1 MSEAGQSGWSV
12 LESLILA
19 QAVYKYGDDSWSQI
33 AKVLRGHAAISR
45 PMEFFSP
52 KNCEKQFQ
60 SLLADVLGEEQFA
73 YGAGGQDMPP
83 VAKLARKLHIQRI
96 DEIKVL
102 LKEDENEFRELVQE
116 IEEIKNGKWDDRLR
130 AEVKEQQQKAE
141 AQPSENPADRA
152 TPMETTEEESAAE
165 ALLGEEKPIPESTPM
180 DVDTTETAPPTPTTE
195 IPETTAVK
203 PTPIESLK
211 VEEIEVK
218 ERGDRLGSIVT
229 TPGEDEENA
238 APSIDTMEVEEVEE
252 VKEGEDVE
260 DVEIVEAVEEIKEP
274 EREEYNETP
283 ATAATDTDEMAVEPK
298 TELEES
304 TINTRRRSPT
314 RSVSPV
320 KSSGIVTRKGP
331 LQTPRVK
338 IPSVEPESM
347 DADSGAETSDGGG
360 ERRRHMKG
368 DQALQTWKKTVNFI
382 LAKIGDHR
390 YGNVFSAPVKE
401 DGYTAVVKQPMS
413 LDVVRARV
421 RKGITTTTAEF
432 HRDLLLMFTNAIM
445 YNNEDSEVYAMALEM
460 KHFVDAEVQH
470 LTKYGADPGRETSV
484 DPDIRAKTEEPTT
497 PVEVSSSSNIP

>member
-1 MSEAGQSGWSV
+1 MSEAGQSGWNV

-33 AKVLRGHAAISR
+33 AKVLRGHPAISR

-52 KNCEKQFQ
+52 KNCEKQYQ

-116 IEEIKNGKWDDRLR
+116 IEEIKNGRWDDRLR
-130 AEVKEQQQKAE
+130 AELKEQQQQAD
-141 AQPSENPADRA
+141 AQQTENPPDGAA
-152 TPMETTEEESAAE
+152 PMEQTEEESAADT
-165 ALLGEEKPIPESTPM
+165 LTGEETPIPESTPM
-180 DVDTTETAPPTPTTE
+180 DVDTTETAPPPPTTE
-195 IPETTAVK
+195 APETTAVK
-203 PTPIESLK
+203 PTSAESLK
-211 VEEIEVK
+211 AEEIEVK
-218 ERGDRLGSIVT
+218 ESGDRTSPIVT
-229 TPGEDEENA
+229 PQEEEEESP

-252 VKEGEDVE
+252 VKEGEDEE
-260 DVEIVEAVEEIKEP
+260 DVENVEAVEEVEEP
-274 EREEYNETP
+274 EIEEFHDAP
-283 ATAATDTDEMAVEPK
+283 ATADTDEMAVEPK

-304 TINTRRRSPT
+304 TINTRRRRSPT

-320 KSSGIVTRKGP
+320 KTSGIVTRKGP

-338 IPSVEPESM
+338 MPSVEPESM

-401 DGYTAVVKQPMS
+401 EGYTGVVKQPMS

-460 KHFVDAEVQH
+460 KNFVDAEVQH
-470 LTKYGADPGRETSV
+470 LTKYGADPGRERSV

-497 PVEVSSSSNIP
+497 PVEASSSSNIP